1 MLLVI
6 PLTFAIVGN
15 SSPSVITIYY
25 NGTIEAKLYNVSQFI
40 LVGYNVTD
48 LKVIGAQ
55 YNLSGNILYLRN
67 YTYSY
72 ALVTYKA
79 VFPKG
84 VIQVN
89 ENGNYSMIIL
99 LPINASIS
107 YIIPQPS
114 SFTINNNF
122 YNITFYTNKVTILYA
137 FSSALLQ
144 RSNESNIELYL
155 IGGLVGSDTVLAS
168 LIFLVLRRNKAK
180 EKVEDE
186 SLNVDLVPNVL
197 DERDTIVLE
206 AIKMGTN
213 TLADIIRQTGLPKS
227 TAYRRVKKL
236 VKLGYIEEIR
246 EEGKIRYILK
256 KK

>member
-6 PLTFAIVGN
+6 PLAFTIVAN

-25 NGTIEAKLYNVSQFI
+25 NGTVEAKLYNVSQFI
-40 LVGYNVTD
+40 LIGYNVTN
-48 LKVIGAQ
+48 LKVVGAQ
-55 YNLSGNILYLRN
+55 YNLSGNMLYLRN
-67 YTYSY
+67 YTYAY
-72 ALVTYKA
+72 ALITYKA

-84 VIQVN
+84 VIQAN

-137 FSSALLQ
+137 FSTALIQ
-144 RSNESNIELYL
+144 KSNESNIELYL
-155 IGGLVGSDTVLAS
+155 IGGLVGSDAILAS
-168 LIFLVLRRNKAK
+168 LIFLVLRRNKTR
-180 EKVEDE
+180 EEVDDQ
-186 SLNVDLVPNVL
+186 SINVDIVPNIL

-236 VKLGYIEEIR
+236 VKLGYIEEVR
-246 EEGKIRYILK
+246 EEGKIRYVLK